1 MSQIDLNLE
10 GENLYRQFLSAI
22 AGQNWSAVEAMISPS
37 FQSAHSDGARDHVAE
52 LALLKGIDLG
62 TYTLHDFKVTKADS
76 HLVVTCMISIEK
88 TDLKPDDIEKVYQE
102 LKKYKYDF
110 LNFNCEHFVNFA
122 KDKNYVSPQVLRW
135 TTVALIGLGVYF
147 LLKNKRI

>member
-37 FQSAHSDGARDHVAE
+37 FQSAHSDGARGHVAE

-76 HLVVTCMISIEK
+76 HLVVTCMISIEETIDGERLSTKSSTRLSVWDK
-88 TDLKPDDIEKVYQE
+88 TSKGWQMIALAN
-102 LKKYKYDF
+102 
-110 LNFNCEHFVNFA
+110 LNPV
-122 KDKNYVSPQVLRW
+122 
-135 TTVALIGLGVYF
+135 
-147 LLKNKRI
+147 